1 MPSAKRRS
9 VSTPL
14 TARDRQLL
22 KSLGNHRDFQSLHRA
37 WAKIPGTLEKG
48 GPFEDLVKHY
58 LCLDPRYASRLKRVW
73 LRNEVPSKVAMKLGL
88 PPGDEGIDL
97 IAETKEGDYWA
108 VQAKFRSDTSRSLT
122 WKGDLSTFVGLT
134 FGACRSITFGLVCAT
149 SERMPK
155 ILRKE
160 TRLGFLARD
169 TWFSLGEEFFDR
181 LRARLMGRRKPL
193 AKLHPRPHQAAAIH
207 DIKRHFVGEAQRGKL
222 IMPCGTGKSL
232 IAYWASKKIDAK
244 RVVVA
249 VPSLFLLNQTLT
261 VWLRE
266 SMADGDQVDW
276 LCVCSD
282 QTAGRLADEDASF
295 FKQDLAVDC
304 FTKPSEIARELRTH
318 SAERSVVFTTYQSAR
333 QLAVA
338 AQRLGLSFDLAVL
351 DEAHKTAGK
360 KDSVF
365 AALLSDSRIRIRQRL
380 FMTATERRYRGQSNE
395 IVSMEDSRVYGGTAH
410 LLSFQKA
417 MEASPPVLCDYKILT
432 LYVSKQEVASLIR
445 RNKFIR
451 ARVKGLRK
459 ETEAQTLA
467 SLVALR
473 TAFRDL
479 PLKHAVSFHS
489 RKYRAR
495 QFADL
500 NDAFTRAVA
509 GYPSLKTFHV
519 TGDLPTATRAKTIEE
534 FVASDQALITNARCL
549 TEGVDIPSIDAVLFA
564 DPRRSSVDV
573 VQAVGRALRPAKG
586 KKYAY
591 VIVPV
596 LFDHTRPLEET
607 FESSAFK
614 EVLATLRALA
624 CNDERIVEE
633 FRAIAEAGLAGG
645 GGGVVDVRITET
657 LARWIDATAFAKAI
671 QLRYWDRTAALAWR
685 PFAAAREFVRSLK
698 LESQTEWFQYIGGAY
713 PQLGM
718 RPPDI
723 PSLPPKS
730 YSSEWIDWGDWLGT
744 GTIASQAMRYRPF
757 RKARAFTRALG
768 LVSKTEWERYVAGE
782 IPNKDPL
789 PSDIPSNPRNTYGR
803 KGWDGWGDWLGTGR
817 IANQCRQWRRF
828 SAARKFVRSLGLS
841 SQAEWFQYVRSGRRG
856 CPKRPADIPRNPSQ
870 VYAETGWSNWSD
882 WLGTGNISNRER
894 RKQFWPFS
902 KARAFVRRLRLK
914 SSTEWNAY
922 AAGKMPQH
930 GARPSQLPS
939 NPNVVYAEDGWVD
952 MADWLGKKPYRPRKR

>member
-1 MPSAKRRS
+1 MSRTKSRS
-9 VSTPL
+9 VSPPL

-22 KSLGNHRDFQSLHRA
+22 EALGNHKDFNSLHSA
-37 WAKIPGTLEKG
+37 WAKIPATLEKG

-58 LCLDPRYASRLKRVW
+58 LYLDPRYASRLKRVW
-73 LRNEVPSKVAMKLGL
+73 LTSEVPTKVVAKLGL
-88 PPGDEGIDL
+88 PPGDAGIDL

-122 WKGDLSTFVGLT
+122 WKADLSTFVGLA
-134 FGACRSITFGLVCAT
+134 FGACRSIKFGLICAT
-149 SERMPK
+149 SERLPK

-169 TWFSLGEEFFDR
+169 TWFSLGEEFFER
-181 LRARLMGRRKPL
+181 LRARLMRRQKPL
-193 AKLHPRPHQAAAIH
+193 VKFVPKPHQAAAIN
-207 DIKRHFVGEAQRGKL
+207 DIKRHFAGKSQRGKL

-232 IAYWASKKIDAK
+232 TAYWVSKKLGAK
-244 RVVVA
+244 RVIVA
-249 VPSLFLLNQTLT
+249 VPSLFLLNQTLA

-266 SMADGDQVDW
+266 SMADRDQVDW

-282 QTAGRLADEDASF
+282 ETAGRLADEDASF

-304 FTKPSEIARELRTH
+304 LTKPSEIARELSKHTADRLT
-318 SAERSVVFTTYQSAR
+318 VFTTYQSAR
-333 QLAVA
+333 HLAAAARQLS
-338 AQRLGLSFDLAVL
+338 LSFDLAVF

-360 KDSVF
+360 KNGLF
-365 AALLSDSRIRIRQRL
+365 ASLLSDSQIHIRQRL
-380 FMTATERRYRGQSNE
+380 FMTATERRYRGQRNE
-395 IVSMEDSRVYGGTAH
+395 IISMEDSSVYGSTAH

-417 MEASPPVLCDYKILT
+417 MEASPPVLCDYKIIT
-432 LYVSKQEVASLIR
+432 LYVSKQEVANLIR

-451 ARVKGLRK
+451 ARAKGLRK

-479 PLKHAVSFHS
+479 PMKHAVSFHS
-489 RKYRAR
+489 RKYRAK

-500 NDAFTRAVA
+500 NDAFTKAVA

-519 TGDLPTATRAKTIEE
+519 TGDLPTATRAKTIQE
-534 FVASDQALITNARCL
+534 FVVSNRALITNARCL

-586 KKYAY
+586 KKLAY

-614 EVLATLRALA
+614 EILATLRALA

-633 FRAIAEAGLAGG
+633 FRRIAEAGPSGG
-645 GGGVVDVRITET
+645 DGVVDVRISEK
-657 LARWIDATAFAKAI
+657 LARWIDATAFANAI

-685 PFAAAREFVRSLK
+685 PFAAAREFVHSLK
-698 LESQTEWFQYIGGAY
+698 LESQTAWFNYTRGAY
-713 PQLGM
+713 PELGT

-723 PSLPPKS
+723 PSLPPMS
-730 YSSEWIDWGDWLGT
+730 YSSEWINWGDWLGT
-744 GTIASQAMRYRPF
+744 GTIASQDMRYKPF
-757 RKARAFTRALG
+757 REARAFVRNLRLASRA
-768 LVSKTEWERYVAGE
+768 EWERYVAGK

-789 PSDIPSNPRNTYGR
+789 PTDIPSNPRNTYGN
-803 KGWDGWGDWLGTGR
+803 KGWNGWGDWLGTGR
-817 IANQCRQWRRF
+817 IANQRRQWRRF
-828 SAARKFVRSLGLS
+828 NAARKFARSLGLS
-841 SQAEWFQYVRSGRRG
+841 SQAEWFQYVQSGRMG
-856 CPKRPADIPRNPSQ
+856 CPERPADIPTKPYSS
-870 VYAETGWSNWSD
+870 YAGEGWLNWSD
-882 WLGTGNISNRER
+882 WLGTDNIGNKER
-894 RKQFWPFS
+894 KKQFWPFI
-902 KARAFVRRLRLK
+902 KARAFVRRLKLK
-914 SSTEWNAY
+914 SSTEWRAY

-930 GARPSQLPS
+930 GLRPLHLPS
-939 NPNVVYAEDGWVD
+939 NPNAVYAESGWID
-952 MADWLGKKPYRPRKR
+952 MADWLGKEPYRPRK